1 MTFPVFLEIPA
12 YMVANQITI
21 LLVDDD
27 DVDADIIRRAITK
40 QRIANPIVRARDGLE
55 ALTVL
60 RGNESEAA
68 LNRPYL
74 ILLDLNMPRM
84 SGIEFL
90 QELRDDKNLHDSIV
104 FVLSSSLDDRDILKS
119 YEKHVAGYL
128 PKGKFGDPFVD
139 QLNSLQLYW
148 RYIEFPPEH

>member
-1 MTFPVFLEIPA
+1 
-12 YMVANQITI
+12 MVSNEVTI

-27 DVDADIIRRAITK
+27 DVDADVIKRAISK

-55 ALTVL
+55 ALEVL
-60 RGNESEAA
+60 RGGDDQKG
-68 LNRPYL
+68 LDRPYL

-90 QELRDDKNLHDSIV
+90 QELRDDQRLHDSIV
-104 FVLSSSLDDRDILKS
+104 FVLSTSDDDRDILKA

-128 PKGKFGDPFVD
+128 TKGKFGEPFRNHLD
-139 QLNSLQLYW
+139 MLQLYW
-148 RYIEFPPEH
+148 KYIEFPPER